1 MSWTSGRRAVSIIMK
16 ATSLAIVA
24 SLAVVYCQLPAAEIS
39 DGPRVR
45 TILEETGVQGGLVVH
60 LGCGDGKLTAAL
72 RANDRLLVHGLDAD
86 AKNVAAARQ
95 HIESRGLHGRV
106 SVDRWNGERLPYADN
121 LVNLIVISGPSSI
134 ARAELLRV
142 LVPNGVAVFLP
153 NDQGPMTKEKLVKP
167 WPRDID
173 EWTHWLHGPDGN
185 AVSRDTVAGPP
196 RHMQWIADPLWSR
209 HHNTVPSVSAQVTA
223 RGRLFYIVDD
233 APVSMSG
240 SAPDRWALVA
250 RDAFNGILLWR
261 KPIPEWGW
269 KVWSADWTCRFTVP
283 TNIPNRLVA
292 VGDSVYVTLGY
303 NAPLTELDAATG
315 TVRRTFAGSDF
326 TDEIL
331 AADGKLIVALN
342 QAAQGPGPA
351 QQKKAAVASPPPVPK
366 SVAMFDAGSGR
377 MLWKVGDYVGL
388 RSKTASMDRINH
400 LSLVA
405 GGGRIFFVD
414 RDELIG
420 LSGADGRE
428 LWRTPRPAVPEHEMR
443 YDIRLTDMVTLVHHD
458 GVLLFAQ
465 LNPDRRI
472 DWREVRGE
480 LQALDAATGRTLW
493 THSCAAWGW
502 AHPADVFVVQGLAWI
517 HDYRNDKI
525 VGLDPRTGQTRRE
538 ISNFK
543 AFDNGHHHR
552 CYRNKATERFM
563 MTSYRG
569 YEFID
574 WASGET
580 TLNHWVRGTCRLGGF
595 PCNGLIYSNPH
606 PCECYIDS
614 KLNGMLALAGE
625 SQEVEESESRRV
637 QESRSNAN
645 RVERG
650 PAVDIS
656 GLESQVSEAA
666 DWPTFRHDPQ
676 RSGAT
681 PDVVAAPFRKGWESE
696 LGGAA
701 TGCTAAEGMVFTA
714 CPERH
719 AVHGLRATDGARQW
733 RFTAS
738 GPVDTPP
745 TYDRGRVYF
754 GCAGGWVYCLRAAD
768 GALVWRFFAAP
779 GERLIGAFG
788 RLESA
793 WPVHGSVLVRDGAV
807 YAVAGRSSFLDGGL
821 VAWVLDADTGAVR
834 QQQRI
839 ASSPDMQVGTGTAAL
854 AQAEPTGYLSDL
866 LVGDGTGIYMR
877 RHRLFE
883 DGGEGTPMATGVL
896 HALGGLLDDTW
907 FSRTR
912 WLLDNRPLADYLVF
926 DAARVYGVRARKAK
940 AANDGFVT
948 PGTDGY
954 ELFAAERNTAD
965 PATPAPKKKRPV
977 ANDAWAVRM
986 PTRVNALALAG
997 GTLLAAGTP
1006 DTLDPQEPWAAY
1018 DGKRGGTLYAIDSD
1032 SGAIRQRLELDS
1044 APAYEGLS
1052 VAFGR
1057 LYLSTRDGKLICFE
1071 PTKGERR

>member
-1 MSWTSGRRAVSIIMK
+1 MT
-16 ATSLAIVA
+16 
-24 SLAVVYCQLPAAEIS
+24 
-39 DGPRVR
+39 
-45 TILEETGVQGGLVVH
+45 
-60 LGCGDGKLTAAL
+60 
-72 RANDRLLVHGLDAD
+72 ND
-86 AKNVAAARQ
+86 
-95 HIESRGLHGRV
+95 
-106 SVDRWNGERLPYADN
+106 
-121 LVNLIVISGPSSI
+121 
-134 ARAELLRV
+134 
-142 LVPNGVAVFLP
+142 
-153 NDQGPMTKEKLVKP
+153 KLVKP
-167 WPRDID
+167 WPREID

-196 RHMQWIADPLWSR
+196 RRMQWIADPLWSR

-269 KVWSADWTCRFTVP
+269 RVWSADWTCRFTVP

-465 LNPDRRI
+465 LNPDRQDRLA
-472 DWREVRGE
+472 RGAGRAAGPRCRHGPD
-480 LQALDAATGRTLW
+480 ALDALVR
-493 THSCAAWGW
+493 
-502 AHPADVFVVQGLAWI
+502 
-517 HDYRNDKI
+517 R
-525 VGLDPRTGQTRRE
+525 VGLGAPGRRVRRPGAGLDSRLPERQDRGTRPAHGPDPARDFQLQGVRQRAPPSLLPQQSDRAVHDDQLPGLRVHRLGQWRDDAKSLGPRHVPAGRLPLQRLDLLE
-538 ISNFK
+538 P
-543 AFDNGHHHR
+543 APVR
-552 CYRNKATERFM
+552 MLYRLETERDA
-563 MTSYRG
+563 G
-569 YEFID
+569 
-574 WASGET
+574 A
-580 TLNHWVRGTCRLGGF
+580 GG
-595 PCNGLIYSNPH
+595 GKRRTKGRR
-606 PCECYIDS
+606 S
-614 KLNGMLALAGE
+614 K
-625 SQEVEESESRRV
+625 SRRTARKEGRRSV
-637 QESRSNAN
+637 TLDSRSSTL
-645 RVERG
+645 
-650 PAVDIS
+650 DS
-656 GLESQVSEAA
+656 A

-681 PDVVAAPFRKGWESE
+681 PDVVAAPFRKGWETE
-696 LGGAA
+696 LGSAA

-714 CPERH
+714 CPETH

-733 RFTAS
+733 RFTAA

-768 GALVWRFFAAP
+768 GALVWRFLAVP

-793 WPVHGSVLVRDGAV
+793 WPVHGSVLVRGGAV

-839 ASSPDMQVGTGTAAL
+839 ASSQDMKVGTGTAAL

-883 DGGEGTPMATGVL
+883 DGGEGTPKASGVL

-940 AANDGFVT
+940 AANDGFFT

-965 PATPAPKKKRPV
+965 PAAPAPKKKRPV
-977 ANDAWAVRM
+977 ANDAWVVRV